1 MLQKIRE
8 RVIRF
13 AVRLCIIAGVTLM
26 LTISGCAGPPKERDT
41 IFQYSAMNA
50 LLEGVYDSDITVSE
64 LAAHGD
70 FGIGTFDGLDGEMVA
85 LDGAFYQIW
94 ADGKAYRITD
104 AMKTPFAVVTFF
116 RGVNAMYPKA
126 ALDFQGLTNYL
137 DEMIPTKN
145 IFYAV
150 RVDGS
155 FTRVKTRSVRKQQK
169 PYPRL
174 VDALKNQPEFEL
186 RNVRGTL
193 VGFRCPAYAGNVN
206 VPGYH
211 LHFITEDRKAGG
223 HVLELQTDTVT
234 ARMEGVHEF
243 HMVLPHNKSFYHSD
257 LTKGK
262 KAELEKVEKA
272 GGTGSR

>member
-1 MLQKIRE
+1 MHQVIRDS
-8 RVIRF
+8 VIRF
-13 AVRLCIIAGVTLM
+13 IARLCIIAGVTITLA
-26 LTISGCAGPPKERDT
+26 LSGCAGTPKEHRI
-41 IFQYSAMNA
+41 IFQYSSINA
-50 LLEGVYDSDITVSE
+50 LLEGVYDSDVTIRE
-64 LAAHGD
+64 LTAHGD
-70 FGIGTFDGLDGEMVA
+70 FGIGTFDGLDGEMIA
-85 LDGAFYQIW
+85 LDGFFYQIW
-94 ADGKAYRITD
+94 ADGKVYRATD
-104 AMKTPFAVVTFF
+104 SIKTPFAVVTFF
-116 RGVNAMYPKA
+116 RGVNALYPNA
-126 ALDFQGLTNYL
+126 ALDFHGLTKYL
-137 DEMIPTKN
+137 DEMIPTQN

-155 FTRVKTRSVRKQQK
+155 FQRVKTRSIRKQQK

-193 VGFRCPAYAGNVN
+193 VGFRCPAYADGIN

-211 LHFITEDRKAGG
+211 FHFITEDRKAGG

-243 HMVLPHNKSFYHSD
+243 HMVLPHNRPFYHSD

-272 GGTGSR
+272 GGTKSR

>member
-1 MLQKIRE
+1 MLQRIQE
-8 RVIRF
+8 SVIRF
-13 AVRLCIIAGVTLM
+13 TARLCIIAVLTTILTL
-26 LTISGCAGPPKERDT
+26 LGCASPTKKHST
-41 IFQYSAMNA
+41 IFQYSSINA
-50 LLEGVYDSDITVSE
+50 LLEGVYDSDITVRE

-70 FGIGTFDGLDGEMVA
+70 FGIGTFDSLDGEMIA
-85 LDGAFYQIW
+85 LDGDFYQIL

-104 AMKTPFAVVTFF
+104 SMKTPFAVVTFF

-155 FTRVKTRSVRKQQK
+155 FQRVKTRSVRKQQK
-169 PYPRL
+169 PYLRL

-186 RNVRGTL
+186 HNIRGTL
-193 VGFRCPAYAGNVN
+193 VGFRCPAYIGGVN

-234 ARMEGVHEF
+234 ARTEGTHEY
-243 HMVLPHNKSFYHSD
+243 HLVLPHNNSFYRSD
-257 LTKGK
+257 LSKEKKGELD
-262 KAELEKVEKA
+262 KAEKA
-272 GGTGSR
+272 RAPVAR

>member
-1 MLQKIRE
+1 MLQ
-8 RVIRF
+8 VIRVSILRF
-13 AVRLCIIAGVTLM
+13 AACLCVIAALSM
-26 LTISGCAGPPKERDT
+26 ILALSGCAGPPKEHRV
-41 IFQYSAMNA
+41 IFQYSSMNA
-50 LLEGVYDSDITVSE
+50 LLEGVYDSDITVRE

-70 FGIGTFDGLDGEMVA
+70 FGIGTFDGLDGEMIA
-85 LDGAFYQIW
+85 LDGVFYQIW
-94 ADGKAYRITD
+94 ADGKAYRATD
-104 AMKTPFAVVTFF
+104 SMKTPFAVVTFF
-116 RGVNAMYPKA
+116 RGVNALYPNA
-126 ALDFQGLTNYL
+126 SLDFHGLTKYL
-137 DEMIPTKN
+137 DEMIPTQN
-145 IFYAV
+145 IFYAL

-155 FTRVKTRSVRKQQK
+155 FQRVKTRSVRKQQK

-193 VGFRCPAYAGNVN
+193 VGFRCPAYADGIN

-211 LHFITEDRKAGG
+211 FHFITEDRKAGG

-262 KAELEKVEKA
+262 KAELEKVEKD

>member
-1 MLQKIRE
+1 MLQ
-8 RVIRF
+8 VIRVSALRF
-13 AVRLCIIAGVTLM
+13 AACLCVIAALSM
-26 LTISGCAGPPKERDT
+26 ILALSGCAGPPKEHHV
-41 IFQYSAMNA
+41 IFQYSSMNA
-50 LLEGVYDSDITVSE
+50 LLEGVYDSDVTLGELTV
-64 LAAHGD
+64 HGD
-70 FGIGTFDGLDGEMVA
+70 FGIGTFDGLDGEMIA
-85 LDGAFYQIW
+85 LDGVFYQIW
-94 ADGKAYRITD
+94 ADGKAYRATD
-104 AMKTPFAVVTFF
+104 LMKTPFAVVTFF
-116 RGVNAMYPKA
+116 RGVNALYPNA
-126 ALDFQGLTNYL
+126 SLDVHGLTKYL
-137 DEMIPTKN
+137 DEMIPTQN
-145 IFYAV
+145 IFYAL

-155 FTRVKTRSVRKQQK
+155 FQRVKTRSVRKQQK

-193 VGFRCPAYAGNVN
+193 VGFRCPAYADGIN

-211 LHFITEDRKAGG
+211 FHFITEDRKAGG

-262 KAELEKVEKA
+262 KAELEKVEKGREPA
-272 GGTGSR
+272 AR